1 MSERRDVDRL
11 LEEAE
16 RGAEKAA
23 NKARI
28 FISLTLLV
36 TVFIVAEDVPEDPLI
51 LAQIMAAKVTL
62 GLWLLVGMVGALLSR
77 LEIRHPVIS
86 YGLVT
91 LDALFVA
98 GNVFYGL
105 AIAGLAGNFWSTF
118 PAVWIVPIAVA
129 AGALRWNPMLTAYSG
144 TLLVGLLVASAIL
157 MGDIEAPERV
167 PQLSRIPLLF
177 GWPPN
182 AVRLVMLTLLVVII
196 VALTWRGRALVV
208 RAVTE
213 TSSRLTLGKH
223 LPRQILPLILDPALA
238 DIRDGSKRALGI
250 LFVDIRGSTAMAE
263 RMEPVALARLI
274 VDFRRL
280 VDASVTAHEGVV
292 DKFIGDGALVLFGV
306 LPSTRNAAADA
317 IDCARDILARI
328 DRFNAEGGSAGG
340 ETLTVGVG
348 VHFGEVFVGVIGH
361 DDRVEFTA
369 LGEAVNVS
377 ARLEKATKAQ
387 ACRLLVSETAL
398 DASGRSAASFDL
410 ESKGPIVLEG
420 VSQRQPAYGEI
431 PQPHR

>member
-51 LAQIMAAKVTL
+51 LAQIKAAKVTL
-62 GLWLLVGMVGALLSR
+62 GLWLLVGMGGSLLSR
-77 LEIRHPVIS
+77 FEIRHPVIS

-91 LDALFVA
+91 LDALLLA

-105 AIAGLAGNFWSTF
+105 AIAELAGNLWSTF

-129 AGALRWNPMLTAYSG
+129 AGALRWNPLLSAYSG
-144 TLLVGLLVASAIL
+144 ALLVGLLLASAVL
-157 MGDIEAPERV
+157 MGYVEAPERV
-167 PQLSRIPLLF
+167 AQLARVPLLF

-213 TSSRLTLGKH
+213 TSRRLTLGRH

-250 LFVDIRGSTAMAE
+250 LCVDIRGSTALAE

-280 VDASVTAHEGVV
+280 VDAAVTAHDGVI

-306 LPSTRNAAADA
+306 LPSTRNVAADA
-317 IDCARDILARI
+317 IDCARDILTRI
-328 DRFNAEGGSAGG
+328 DRFNSERATGDG
-340 ETLTVGVG
+340 EWLSIGVG

-369 LGEAVNVS
+369 LGEAVNVT

-387 ACRLLVSETAL
+387 ACRLLISETVL
-398 DASGRSAASFDL
+398 EASGREATAFDL
-410 ESKGPIVLEG
+410 VAKGSVALEG
-420 VSQRQPAYGEI
+420 VSHPQPAYGEI
-431 PQPHR
+431 PPSQR